1 MAAVPG
7 VERQQLTQ
15 CQHYIPPLRMTESAV
30 ESGGVHRPEQ
40 GHPAL
45 MKRIEQVERNLDR
58 SPLRVRKLGPPGFL
72 IRLYCRLVLSQSEL
86 EPAVRV
92 HVTVGNVMH
101 QLLYGPAAGTV
112 ASLELIAGQTRHGGS
127 KRARCFG
134 DLGNKSRIVSLTHR
148 RVPIE
153 FPDRVPEVRD
163 LCCCSHFRGTRK

>member
-45 MKRIEQVERNLDR
+45 MKRIEQVERNPDR

-72 IRLYCRLVLSQSEL
+72 IRLYCRLVPSQSEP
-86 EPAVRV
+86 EPAER
-92 HVTVGNVMH
+92 G
-101 QLLYGPAAGTV
+101 QGAAGD
-112 ASLELIAGQTRHGGS
+112 IMH
-127 KRARCFG
+127 
-134 DLGNKSRIVSLTHR
+134 
-148 RVPIE
+148 P
-153 FPDRVPEVRD
+153 
-163 LCCCSHFRGTRK
+163 